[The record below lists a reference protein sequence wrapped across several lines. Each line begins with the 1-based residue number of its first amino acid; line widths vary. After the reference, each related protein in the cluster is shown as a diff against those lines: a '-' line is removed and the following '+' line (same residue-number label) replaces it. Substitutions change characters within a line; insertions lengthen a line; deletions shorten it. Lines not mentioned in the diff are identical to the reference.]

1 MRFLLAGFLWAL
13 FVSNICAWRHSDI
26 ARQRREQ
33 YRRAKTSSFP
43 TDYPAFVSRKAL
55 DTNNWR
61 RKDAIGNP
69 VKYNRTETGFTL
81 PELVSSIYSE
91 RGPHFLIESPAAR
104 RSVRYF
110 DQFHVGGRLQIGSL
124 QALRRTAIEA
134 AFGLTAEHETHNL
147 EAYALTVKDKEANGL
162 RPTKGPANS
171 GEAAGVGYLS
181 GTNCKIDALVKR
193 LEPLLNHPVVD
204 ETGLIG
210 NFDYHL
216 EWGPKSAADE
226 PTEFTLDKAGRS
238 RSTGIGVKTGK
249 TPGRCFSNSP
259 HRCST
264 GARKFRRQIAE
275 CFFVWQHRT
284 DTSRFL
290 R

>member
-13 FVSNICAWRHSDI
+13 FVSNICAGDTATSPASGASNTDEQRPPVFQLTIRPSSAEKHSI
-26 ARQRREQ
+26 QTTGGGR
-33 YRRAKTSSFP
+33 
-43 TDYPAFVSRKAL
+43 
-55 DTNNWR
+55 
-61 RKDAIGNP
+61 DAIGNP

-91 RGPHFLIESPAAR
+91 RGPHFLIESPLPEGR
-104 RSVRYF
+104 F
-110 DQFHVGGRLQIGSL
+110 DISINSTSGGRLQIGSL

-171 GEAAGVGYLS
+171 GEAGGVGYLS
-181 GTNCKIDALVKR
+181 GSNRKIDALVKR
-193 LEPLLNHPVVD
+193 LELLLNHPVVD

-226 PTEFTLDKAGRS
+226 PTSS
-238 RSTGIGVKTGK
+238 RLINAVRDQLGLELKLAKRPVDVLVIRRIDTAQ
-249 TPGRCFSNSP
+249 RAQANSD
-259 HRCST
+259 
-264 GARKFRRQIAE
+264 AR
-275 CFFVWQHRT
+275 
-284 DTSRFL
+284 
-290 R
+290 